1 MIRLFREFFPSPVE
15 DFIKNKYPEYLKQS
29 FKERFCIPKYNEES
43 IVQQTHRVLYGLKKT
58 FSMHLSGDIIVSTHF
73 SVINIIAN
81 FINENFDYDSYA
93 EGNFNISE
101 GDFLKL
107 EFDKNEV
114 LTNLNSN
121 TSEP

>member
-1 MIRLFREFFPSPVE
+1 
-15 DFIKNKYPEYLKQS
+15 
-29 FKERFCIPKYNEES
+29 
-43 IVQQTHRVLYGLKKT
+43 
-58 FSMHLSGDIIVSTHF
+58 MHLSGDIIVSTHF